1 MGLFEVR
8 SSEPVGAVDHV
19 HMGVS
24 VEISHCGTFAEIGLR
39 EGLAFKGVHRALSYR
54 ALSYF
59 GGGVLRQSRG
69 VAEEDRKDCESVAHD
84 DFVVGGNKWWWWEK
98 GGGFRPALLPRVYT
112 NYKETALSRVVL
124 WMFSRLL
131 AGRH

>member
-1 MGLFEVR
+1 
-8 SSEPVGAVDHV
+8 
-19 HMGVS
+19 
-24 VEISHCGTFAEIGLR
+24 
-39 EGLAFKGVHRALSYR
+39 
-54 ALSYF
+54 LSYF
-59 GGGVLRQSRG
+59 GVGFLRQSRR
-69 VAEEDRKDCESVAHD
+69 ATKEDRKDCGSVAHD

-112 NYKETALSRVVL
+112 NYKETALSRIVL